1 MSKRE
6 SAPVLDRDSTDA
18 PAVLAVSDLS
28 AGYNG
33 LAVVRNLNITVAAGE
48 IVALLGANGAGK
60 TTTLSAIAG
69 LIKPMH
75 GTIALDGVSTVGKSA
90 FKLARNG
97 VALVPEDRALFAD
110 LTTRENL
117 RVASVRGRA
126 GESETQILDLLPE
139 LKKCINRKAGL
150 LSGGEQQMLAVGRAL
165 VGRPRL
171 LIVDEMSLGLA
182 PVVVER
188 LLPVLQDVASAFNT
202 AVLVVEQHVSLAMEV
217 ASRAYVLAH
226 GQLTLEG
233 KTKDLKGSQSL
244 ITASYFGDLDA
255 ESELEATARPSGSEP
270 SGPNTSQPTDFDGTE
285 TGPTN
290 NPDPFAP

>member
-1 MSKRE
+1 MSHSTPAAA
-6 SAPVLDRDSTDA
+6 SAPVLEVRG
-18 PAVLAVSDLS
+18 LS

-33 LAVVRNLNITVAAGE
+33 SAVVRDVTITVGAGE

-69 LIKPMH
+69 LIKPMS
-75 GTIALDGVSTVGKSA
+75 GTITLAGTSIVGFSA
-90 FKLARNG
+90 FKLARRG
-97 VALVPEDRALFAD
+97 ISLVPEDRALFAE

-117 RVASVRGRA
+117 RIAGTRGRTK
-126 GESETQILDLLPE
+126 ESEEQVLELLPE
-139 LKKCINRKAGL
+139 LKKCLTRKAGL

-165 VGRPRL
+165 VSQPKL

-188 LLPVLQDVASAFNT
+188 LLPVLRDVADQLGT
-202 AVLVVEQHVSLAMEV
+202 AVLVVEQHIALAMQV

-226 GQLTLEG
+226 GRLTLEG
-233 KTKDLKGSQSL
+233 NTADLSQDRGL

-255 ESELEATARPSGSEP
+255 QEQLSGSAEP
-270 SGPNTSQPTDFDGTE
+270 AVPPATHDDEQSTSFDGPRPGTDE
-285 TGPTN
+285 
-290 NPDPFAP
+290 